1 VGSRITEE
9 KVTSAVAVEVLKR
22 IAADD
27 IVLPALPVVA
37 SKCLALLS
45 GPDFSLD
52 QVARLIETDPILAAQ
67 VVRLANVASRA
78 PVTPVRSIVEC
89 ATRVGAS
96 ELRVFLLETSARRIF
111 ESSDREISEMCRGL
125 WQHSL
130 AVAIL
135 ARDLLQQAKSE
146 NAEAG
151 YLGGLLHDIGKPV
164 TAAMLLDAERRL
176 RGKQTQNWFDPNAW
190 SELISSTHRVV
201 GAALAEKWGLP
212 DAVQRSIHECD
223 DYDSTNTHST
233 ANAVRF
239 ANALAKQAGVYVGPT
254 DDDEVRSQVFVGQ
267 ALFAIDEERVQYLTT
282 FLKERVNERMV

>member
-1 VGSRITEE
+1 M
-9 KVTSAVAVEVLKR
+9 AVEVLKR

-164 TAAMLLDAERRL
+164 VTAAMLLDAERRL
-176 RGKQTQNWFDPNAW
+176 RGKQTQSWFDPAAW
-190 SELISSTHRVV
+190 LRIISDSHRRIGV
-201 GAALAEKWGLP
+201 ALAAKWSLP
-212 DAVQRSIHECD
+212 DSVRNSIRD
-223 DYDSTNTHST
+223 GGDYDPVEPHSL

-254 DDDEVRSQVFVGQ
+254 DDDEIQSQVFVGQ
-267 ALFAIDEERVQYLTT
+267 ALFAIDEERLKYLTT
-282 FLKERVNERMV
+282 YLKERVNERLA